1 MQFSSLSFYWFL
13 ARIKMVKLPAIH
25 FDQLLFAKLKIQNLI
40 KTYPKIER
48 NETEVYQFGISVTF
62 DPRKKTRN
70 NLFAQF
76 EIRIFEQICED
87 FL

>member
-1 MQFSSLSFYWFL
+1 MG
-13 ARIKMVKLPAIH
+13 KLPAIH

-62 DPRKKTRN
+62 DPRKKRETIYLP
-70 NLFAQF
+70 NLKLEFLSKFAK
-76 EIRIFEQICED
+76 IFYSLHTSCIV
-87 FL
+87 LNVI